1 MWQSTESEVLT
12 PRILRALDVAARA
25 HDGHY
30 RKGSDTPYVS
40 HLCGVMYLAAAQGL
54 ADDIREDV
62 LIACL
67 LHDTLEDVPECYSAQ
82 QMEQDFGPRVLN
94 IVQGVTKDDSLESWR
109 ERSDAYLAHLRGASE
124 ASVIVSACDKLHNLS
139 SILADHDAYGDKLW
153 ARFNSGKSDQ
163 QWWYGAVFSVVE
175 QRCPQLPLLGEY
187 LQKLEKL
194 RAL

>member
-40 HLCGVMYLAAAQGL
+40 HLFGVMYLAAAQGL

-67 LHDTLEDVPECYSAQ
+67 LHDALEDVPECYSAQ
-82 QMEQDFGPRVLN
+82 QMEQDFGPHVLN
-94 IVQGVTKDDSLESWR
+94 IVRGVTKDDSLESWR
-109 ERSDAYLAHLRGASE
+109 ERSDAYLAHPRGASE

-139 SILADHDAYGDKLW
+139 SILADHDAYG
-153 ARFNSGKSDQ
+153 
-163 QWWYGAVFSVVE
+163 E
-175 QRCPQLPLLGEY
+175 E
-187 LQKLEKL
+187 L